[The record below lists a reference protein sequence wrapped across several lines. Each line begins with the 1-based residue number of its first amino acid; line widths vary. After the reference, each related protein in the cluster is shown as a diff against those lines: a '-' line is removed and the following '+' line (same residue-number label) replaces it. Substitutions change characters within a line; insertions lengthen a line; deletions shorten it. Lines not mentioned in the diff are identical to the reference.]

1 MNVKNFTLGA
11 VTALFLSVPF
21 ALQAAPTGTIILSNG
36 GQAKG
41 QITFRNVAK
50 EYVVTTDKGK
60 RTIPQDDVEDVRIDR
75 PAELAPAIKKVQA
88 GGAGASSAIPTLE
101 KIAKEYSNLTYDR
114 EATRWLAEA
123 YLAQGNASKAISV
136 CEEITRRN
144 EEAAY
149 MGELAVA
156 YWRALMK
163 GGKEARLKTLL
174 NQAIASGD
182 QTAAA
187 AALVQRGNAAME
199 RGSAAANCREALI
212 DGYLR
217 VILLYSE
224 EKEPYAEALYMGAKA
239 FDGMQQGARADKLR
253 QQLKAECPTSAWA
266 RK

>member
-1 MNVKNFTLGA
+1 MMKTFTVGAVAALVMVPFTLLA
-11 VTALFLSVPF
+11 D
-21 ALQAAPTGTIILSNG
+21 PTGTITLTTG
-36 GQAKG
+36 GTAKG
-41 QITFRNVAK
+41 KIAWRNVAK
-50 EYVVTTDKGK
+50 EYVVTTDKGS
-60 RTIPQDDVEDVRIDR
+60 RNIPEDDVADVNVDR
-75 PAELAPAIKKVQA
+75 PKELADAIKKVKS
-88 GGAGASSAIPTLE
+88 GGASAASAIPALE
-101 KIAKEYSNLTYDR
+101 KIAKEYSHLTYDR

-123 YLAQGNASKAISV
+123 YLAQGNATKATAA
-136 CEEITRRN
+136 CEAIIRHD

-149 MGELAVA
+149 KGELAVA

-163 GGKEARLKTLL
+163 SGKDAKLKLLL

-199 RGSAAANCREALI
+199 RGATAANCREALI

-217 VILLYSE
+217 VILLYNG
-224 EKEPYAEALYMGAKA
+224 EPEAYAEALYMGAKA

-253 QQLKAECPTSAWA
+253 QQLKAECPTSEWA